1 MSDLRAR
8 AMRPDEYER
17 MRAVSVAAFDDED
30 IGVLIDALRASWAWE
45 DALSFVAE
53 RDGGIVAQA
62 RYTSAILDAPD
73 ALTRVLVLSPLGVRP
88 DLQGRGIGTA
98 LVTESLA
105 MLGCRSEPAVFLEGN
120 PAYYSRFGFVA
131 AGNVGFRRP
140 SLRIPDAAFQV
151 RPVAAPIDGLS
162 GTLVYPDAFW
172 LTDSVGLR

>member
-45 DALSFVAE
+45 DALSF
-53 RDGGIVAQA
+53 
-62 RYTSAILDAPD
+62 
-73 ALTRVLVLSPLGVRP
+73 
-88 DLQGRGIGTA
+88 
-98 LVTESLA
+98 
-105 MLGCRSEPAVFLEGN
+105 
-120 PAYYSRFGFVA
+120 
-131 AGNVGFRRP
+131 
-140 SLRIPDAAFQV
+140 
-151 RPVAAPIDGLS
+151 S